1 MGDEDQTLDSQN
13 AVETDK
19 PELTD
24 EEQAMAKLKEAIT
37 VECEDI
43 GSLRQKLTVT
53 VPRQTLDDRQGEEF
67 AELKRDAMIPGFRKG
82 HAPLKLVEKRFASDV
97 DDRLKTQMITS
108 GYLAAVEKED
118 IKTLGDPWVWVKVSE
133 EKTGDDGKPRK
144 QDVDKLLPL
153 DKALDHM
160 TLPAT
165 GSLTF
170 SCEIEVKPE
179 FELPTLEKIPV
190 SRPQVTIGDEDVE
203 VELKRMR
210 MMSGT
215 YRPVEDGPVERD
227 DLLYADIKVSVGGD
241 VLMDEQNVELAARDV
256 RIHGVPAIGLGD
268 ALVGKKKGDS
278 VQIEAEVPDDHD
290 SANLRGKKAR
300 FDITVHEIKRLEVPP
315 IDEKFLADCGYDNED
330 DLRGAMRRNLESRLD
345 RTIQQKM
352 QEQIADYLIEGTSL
366 EIPEGL
372 SQRQTERS
380 VARRTIELYQAGVP
394 QAEIAKA
401 VDEMRVQA
409 HSQTIR
415 DLKLFFVLEKI
426 SEQRKID
433 VGEEQINGAIAMIA
447 QQSRQRFDRVRD
459 KLSKGDGLMTL
470 FLQLR
475 DEKVLSALLADAD
488 ITETEGP
495 KKKTAKKTGK
505 TSAPIGKPKAAG
517 KTGPSTS
524 KPGATGKA
532 ASPKSKPAATGKKT
546 PASATDKRPKKKTT
560 RTSS

>member
-1 MGDEDQTLDSQN
+1 MGDEDQTLDSQD

-19 PELTD
+19 PELSE

-37 VECEDI
+37 VQCEEI

-53 VPRQTLDDRQGEEF
+53 IPRQTLDERQGEEF

-118 IKTLGDPWVWVKVSE
+118 IKPLGDPWVWVKVTE
-133 EKTGDDGKPRK
+133 EKSGDDGKPRK

-179 FELPTLEKIPV
+179 FELPALEKIPV

-227 DLLYADIKVSVGGD
+227 DLLYADVKVSVGGD
-241 VLMDEQNVELAARDV
+241 VLSDEQNVELAARDV
-256 RIHGVPAIGLGD
+256 RIHGVPVIGLGD
-268 ALVGKKKGDS
+268 ALVGKQKGDS
-278 VQIEAEVPDDHD
+278 VQIEAEVPDDHE
-290 SANLRGKKAR
+290 SANLRGQQAR

-315 IDEKFLADCGYDNED
+315 IDEKFLADYGYDNED
-330 DLRGAMRRNLESRLD
+330 DLRKAMRRNLESRLD
-345 RTIQQKM
+345 RTIRRKM
-352 QEQIADYLIEGTSL
+352 QEQVADYLIESTSL
-366 EIPEGL
+366 DIPEGL

-394 QAEIAKA
+394 QTQIAKA

-409 HSQTIR
+409 HSQTVR

-426 SEQRKID
+426 AEQRKIS

-447 QQSRQRFDRVRD
+447 QQSRRRFDRVRD
-459 KLSKGDGLMTL
+459 ELSKGDGLMTL

-475 DEKVLSALLADAD
+475 DEKVLNALLADAD
-488 ITETEGP
+488 VTETEGP
-495 KKKTAKKTGK
+495 KKKTTKKTGK
-505 TSAPIGKPKAAG
+505 TGTQK
-517 KTGPSTS
+517 S
-524 KPGATGKA
+524 KPSVTGITGT
-532 ASPKSKPAATGKKT
+532 PKSKLGATGKKT
-546 PASATDKRPKKKTT
+546 PVSATTKGPKKKTT

>member
-1 MGDEDQTLDSQN
+1 MGDEDRTLDSQD
-13 AVETDK
+13 AVETNK
-19 PELTD
+19 SKLSE
-24 EEQAMAKLKEAIT
+24 EEQAMARLKEAIT
-37 VECEDI
+37 VQCEEI

-53 VPRQTLDDRQGEEF
+53 IPRQTLDERQGEEF

-82 HAPLKLVEKRFASDV
+82 HAPLKLVEKRFSTDV
-97 DDRLKTQMITS
+97 GDRLKTQMVTN

-118 IKTLGDPWVWVKVSE
+118 IKPLGDPWVWVKVTE
-133 EKTGDDGKPRK
+133 EKTGDDGKPHK

-160 TLPAT
+160 TLPAS

-179 FELPTLEKIPV
+179 FELPALEKIPV

-227 DLLYADIKVSVGGD
+227 DLLYADVKVSVGDD

-256 RIHGVPAIGLGD
+256 RIHGVPVIGLGD
-268 ALVGKKKGDS
+268 ALVGKQKGDS
-278 VQIEAEVPDDHD
+278 VQIEAEVPDDHE
-290 SANLRGKKAR
+290 SANFRGQQAR

-315 IDEKFLADCGYDNED
+315 IDEKFLADYGYDNED
-330 DLRGAMRRNLESRLD
+330 DLRKAVHQNLESRLD
-345 RTIQQKM
+345 RTIRRKM
-352 QEQIADYLIEGTSL
+352 QEQVADYLIEATSL

-394 QAEIAKA
+394 QTQIAKA

-409 HSQTIR
+409 HSQTVR

-426 SEQRKID
+426 AQQRTIS

-447 QQSRQRFDRVRD
+447 QQSRRRFDRVRD
-459 KLSKGDGLMTL
+459 ELSKGDGLMTL

-475 DEKVLSALLADAD
+475 DEKVLNALLADAHV
-488 ITETEGP
+488 TETEGP
-495 KKKTAKKTGK
+495 KKKATKKTGK
-505 TSAPIGKPKAAG
+505 TGAPTSKPSATG
-517 KTGPSTS
+517 KTGTQES
-524 KPGATGKA
+524 KP
-532 ASPKSKPAATGKKT
+532 SATGKKT
-546 PASATDKRPKKKTT
+546 PVSATTKRPKKKTT